1 MTKQEQ
7 IELIKQKCVEAN
19 QSIMDLVFGCEIK
32 RKGATKRE
40 LFVGDFADTMS
51 IVRIDDNGAYLP
63 FEVPKPPMSQE
74 FEIIGRDIRLADVF
88 NALGNKVYNILDDEP
103 QNYPMTNLDA
113 IVSGYNLLKDNLNDQ
128 SDECVEFI
136 YNLLK

>member
-51 IVRIDDNGAYLP
+51 LVRIDDNGAYLP

-74 FEIIGRDIRLADVF
+74 FEILGRDIRLAD
-88 NALGNKVYNILDDEP
+88 ILYTLKMYSRYVDP
-103 QNYPMTNLDA
+103 Y
-113 IVSGYNLLKDNLNDQ
+113 YNLLKDNLNDQ